1 MFSLKKGRYATP
13 NFKCKYANAV
23 SKGVLRVYNRWM
35 DNNINQI
42 GWKRFPLNC

>member
-13 NFKCKYANAV
+13 NSKCKYANAV